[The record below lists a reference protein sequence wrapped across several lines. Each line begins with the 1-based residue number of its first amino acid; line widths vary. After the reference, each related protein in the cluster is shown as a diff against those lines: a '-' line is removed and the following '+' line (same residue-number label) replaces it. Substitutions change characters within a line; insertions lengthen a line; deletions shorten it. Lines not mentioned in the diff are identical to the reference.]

1 MKLSEL
7 KKAIPFL
14 EQINF
19 YLPDGS
25 SVPAH
30 FHVTE
35 IGKVRKDYID
45 CGGTIRSE
53 EVVSMQLWQSIDFHH
68 RLKPDKLLQIIQLT
82 EDKLQIGDHEIEVEY
97 QADTIGKYA
106 LQFKE
111 GKLVL
116 SNKQTACL
124 ASDACGITD
133 KVKVKLGDLKKATV
147 SCCEPGSG
155 CC

>member
-97 QADTIGKYA
+97 QADTIGKI
-106 LQFKE
+106 
-111 GKLVL
+111 
-116 SNKQTACL
+116 CL
-124 ASDACGITD
+124 AI
-133 KVKVKLGDLKKATV
+133 
-147 SCCEPGSG
+147 
-155 CC
+155 